1 MEKRLLNIKELSE
14 YLGTPKSSI
23 YTMVCLRR
31 IPQACVVK
39 IGRALRF
46 EKTEIDKWLNT
57 KRISPGSAP
66 AYK

>member
-14 YLGTPKSSI
+14 YMGTPKSSI

-31 IPQACVVK
+31 IPQECIVK
-39 IGRALRF
+39 MGRALRF
-46 EKTEIDKWLNT
+46 EKVQIDLWLNS

-66 AYK
+66 TYK